1 MKFSKKNSRPLSPK
15 QRQAVVVCS
24 VCALVLV
31 LTIGITSVLVTK
43 QIHAVRGP
51 DDELPDI
58 IEESSYQIES
68 STVLPENP
76 SKDESYLKETLFIG
90 DSNTVRLYK
99 NGLIPLQ
106 QFCAQE
112 GLTIQQASKQEI
124 VGFKKDSKMYTIA
137 DAVAKMKPRRVLITL
152 GTNNASSTTKEE
164 DFIASYRTL
173 IEKIKKSYPHTDII
187 INTIPP
193 VPEDHSNYPA
203 IEQEVIDKF
212 NLALADL
219 CEEMEVHLL
228 NSAQVLKGEDGFG
241 RNEYYNKKD
250 IHLTLSGLKAMLKYY
265 TTHALVTED
274 RRPDTKGIPERS
286 ADSAKPVEDK
296 PSKPQETAF
305 TAEYNTQTSGGGA
318 GGTLTGNGES
328 GKSSLKVNIS
338 NGNTSVTVKAVPAN
352 GYVFVKWSDGVTTA
366 ARTDKKFTQNLNVTA
381 MFAPLSLSI
390 NAESTAVTV
399 GDTVKLHAKLSSSK
413 YASTSNIVWYMNQ
426 SQIGSG
432 SSCQFTASAAQTV
445 EVYAEVSYNG
455 QTVRSN
461 TVTVKIA
468 PPKPDNNGG
477 NTSAGSDNNGGNT
490 STGSDNNGGKPST
503 GANGNGE
510 KPSTKPEDNE
520 EKPSAGPE
528 DNGEKPSAGPND
540 NGETPSVGPEDNG
553 EKPSEG
559 GDKNPDAQS
568 GESQNG

>member
-31 LTIGITSVLVTK
+31 LTIGITAVLVTK

-193 VPEDHSNYPA
+193 VPEDHSSYPA

-296 PSKPQETAF
+296 PSKPQGTAF

-328 GKSSLKVNIS
+328 GKSSLKVKIS
-338 NGNTSVTVKAVPAN
+338 DSNTSVTVKAVPAD
-352 GYVFVKWSDGVTTA
+352 GYAFDKWSDGVTSPE
-366 ARTDKKFTQNLNVTA
+366 RTDKNFTQNLNVTA
-381 MFAPLSLSI
+381 KFVPIAPTLSI
-390 NAESTAVTV
+390 DADSKTVQV
-399 GDTVKLHAKLSSSK
+399 GDTVKLYGKLSNK
-413 YASTSNIVWYMNQ
+413 NASADSITWYMNQ
-426 SQIGSG
+426 SQIGTG
-432 SSCQFTASAAQTV
+432 SSCQFVAGEAQTLQI
-445 EVYAEVSYNG
+445 YAEASHNG
-455 QTVRSN
+455 RAVRSN
-461 TVTVKIA
+461 TITIKVEK
-468 PPKPDNNGG
+468 PKPVE
-477 NTSAGSDNNGGNT
+477 TPT
-490 STGSDNNGGKPST
+490 PTPKPVET
-503 GANGNGE
+503 PTPTPTP
-510 KPSTKPEDNE
+510 KPE
-520 EKPSAGPE
+520 EKPSVEPE
-528 DNGEKPSAGPND
+528 E
-540 NGETPSVGPEDNG
+540 NG

-559 GDKNPDAQS
+559 GDQNPDEQS